1 MPAADPASKLLLT
14 TSVVKPTSSQLSNP
28 EIVVELW
35 PLGRLIPYSRNPR
48 KNDHAIDRMAASISE
63 FGFKIPILA
72 RSSGEVVDGHLRLK
86 AAEKLGIQEVP
97 VILCDEWAD
106 AQVKAFRLMVNRSVT
121 WAEWDEELLAVEI
134 GELKAID
141 FDLSLTGFE
150 PVEIDGFLF
159 GEEKGDGPE
168 QEVPLLPEHA
178 ITLPGDLWMC
188 GEHRVLCGDATS
200 ADVVGRL
207 LGSTKPAV
215 MVTDPPYGVDY
226 DPIWREQAG
235 LGRQRQTGTVANDQQ
250 VDWSAA
256 YRLFPG
262 DVAYVWHA
270 GVHAAEVAVN
280 LESAGFGIRSQIIWA
295 KQHFALSR
303 GNYHWQHEP
312 CWYAVKEG
320 QSANWCGDRT
330 QSTLWQVDNLN
341 PFGGSKEEATG
352 HGTQKPVELM
362 RRPILNNSKRGDIIY
377 DPFLGSGTT
386 LIAAHST
393 ERICLGLD
401 IDPRYVDVAVQRWQK
416 LTGQVAVLAA
426 DGRTFDQIAGERAV
440 VEVA

>member
-1 MPAADPASKLLLT
+1 MEIQTWLVSKF
-14 TSVVKPTSSQLSNP
+14 
-28 EIVVELW
+28 
-35 PLGRLIPYSRNPR
+35 IPYFRNPR
-48 KNDHAIDRMAASISE
+48 KNDHAVERMAASINQ

-72 RSSGEVVDGHLRLK
+72 RSGGEVVDGHLRLK

-97 VILCDEWAD
+97 VILCDEWSE
-106 AQVKAFRLMVNRSVT
+106 AQVKAFRLLVNRSVT
-121 WAEWDEELLAVEI
+121 WAEWDEELLALEI
-134 GELKAID
+134 GELKVLD

-150 PVEIDGFLF
+150 PVEIDEFLF
-159 GEEKGDGPE
+159 GEEKDDGREQDVPMRPE
-168 QEVPLLPEHA
+168 QA
-178 ITLPGDLWMC
+178 ITQLGDLWIC

-200 ADVVGRL
+200 AEVVGRL

-226 DPIWREQAG
+226 DPNWREQAG

-256 YRLFPG
+256 YGLFPG

-270 GVHAAEVAVN
+270 GVHAAEVAAN
-280 LESAGFGIRSQIIWA
+280 LESAKFRIRAQIIWA

-320 QSANWCGDRT
+320 QSSNWCGDRT
-330 QSTLWQVDNLN
+330 QSTLWQIPNLN
-341 PFGGSKEEATG
+341 PFGGSEEEATG
-352 HGTQKPVELM
+352 HGTQKPLELM
-362 RRPILNNSKRGDIIY
+362 RRPILNNSVRRDIIY

-393 ERICLGLD
+393 ERICFGLD
-401 IDPRYVDVAVQRWQK
+401 IDPVYVDVAVQRWQK
-416 LTGQVAVLAA
+416 LTGQVAVLAV
-426 DGRTFDQIAGERAV
+426 DGRTFDQIAAERAV
-440 VEVA
+440 VEVN

>member
-1 MPAADPASKLLLT
+1 MEIQTWPVSKL
-14 TSVVKPTSSQLSNP
+14 V
-28 EIVVELW
+28 
-35 PLGRLIPYSRNPR
+35 PYFRNPR
-48 KNDHAIDRMAASISE
+48 KNDHAIDRMAASINE

-86 AAEKLGIQEVP
+86 AAEKLGMKEVP
-97 VILCDEWAD
+97 VILCDEWTE

-121 WAEWDEELLAVEI
+121 WADWDEELLALEI

-150 PVEIDGFLF
+150 PVEIDEFLF
-159 GEEKGDGPE
+159 GEEKDDGRE
-168 QEVPLLPEHA
+168 QEVPALPEQA
-178 ITLPGDLWMC
+178 ITQPGDLWMC

-200 ADVVGRL
+200 TEVVGSL

-256 YRLFPG
+256 YGLFPG

-270 GVHAAEVAVN
+270 GVHAAEVAAN
-280 LESAGFGIRSQIIWA
+280 LESAGFCIRAQIIWG

-303 GNYHWQHEP
+303 GDYHWQHEP
-312 CWYAVKEG
+312 LWYAVRKG
-320 QSANWCGDRT
+320 KSSNWCGDRT
-330 QSTLWQVDNLN
+330 QSTLWQVANLN
-341 PFGGSKEEATG
+341 PFGGSDEEPTG

-362 RRPILNNSKRGDIIY
+362 RRPILNNSVRGDIIY

-386 LIAAHST
+386 LVAAHST
-393 ERICLGLD
+393 ERICFGLD
-401 IDPRYVDVAVQRWQK
+401 IDPRYIDVAVQRWQK

-426 DGRTFDQIAGERAV
+426 DGRTFDQIAAERTV

>member
-1 MPAADPASKLLLT
+1 MEIHTWPVSKL
-14 TSVVKPTSSQLSNP
+14 V
-28 EIVVELW
+28 
-35 PLGRLIPYSRNPR
+35 PYFRNPR
-48 KNDHAIDRMAASISE
+48 KNDHAVERMAASINQ

-86 AAEKLGIQEVP
+86 AAEKLSIREVP
-97 VILCDEWAD
+97 VILCDEWSE

-121 WAEWDEELLAVEI
+121 WAEWDEKLLALEI
-134 GELKAID
+134 GELRAID

-150 PVEIDGFLF
+150 PVEIDEFLF
-159 GEEKGDGPE
+159 GEEKDDGRDQDVPVLPE
-168 QEVPLLPEHA
+168 QA
-178 ITLPGDLWMC
+178 ITQFGDLWIC
-188 GEHRVLCGDATS
+188 GEHRVVCGDATS
-200 ADVVGRL
+200 VEVVGRL

-235 LGRQRQTGTVANDQQ
+235 LGQQRQTGTVANDQQ

-256 YRLFPG
+256 YGLFPG

-270 GVHAAEVAVN
+270 GVHAAEVAAN

-330 QSTLWQVDNLN
+330 QSTLWQVANLN
-341 PFGGSKEEATG
+341 PFGGSEEEATG

-362 RRPILNNSKRGDIIY
+362 RRPILNNSVRGDVIY

-393 ERICLGLD
+393 ERICFGLD
-401 IDPRYVDVAVQRWQK
+401 IDPRYIDVAVQRWQK

-426 DGRTFDQIAGERAV
+426 DGRTFDQIAAERTV